1 MLNSYKVYSQ
11 CLNNPFVHGFKKS
24 LAMTL
29 VKGLIN
35 SEIFL
40 RIHIGLELQREVL
53 QENLFYVLV
62 LHLLAILLMVAVVE
76 SFIL

>member
-1 MLNSYKVYSQ
+1 
-11 CLNNPFVHGFKKS
+11 
-24 LAMTL
+24 MTL

-53 QENLFYVLV
+53 QENLFYALV
-62 LHLLAILLMVAVVE
+62 
-76 SFIL
+76 F

>member
-1 MLNSYKVYSQ
+1 MYSQ

-29 VKGLIN
+29 VEGLIN

-53 QENLFYVLV
+53 QENLFMPLSSNHIKRNAFTCYT
-62 LHLLAILLMVAVVE
+62 
-76 SFIL
+76 FDGCCC